1 MKKLFIM
8 GLAAMGLALTA
19 CNSDETVEVAKGNAI
34 NFASFV
40 DKSTRGA
47 ADDVTL
53 ANLGSIEVYG
63 WRGDHQIFDKQQVT
77 VAANGEGTYN
87 PIQYWEA
94 KYAYNFEAIAPKNG
108 DKGVTFRAAKA
119 GGEIMFEN
127 NATTDLLYAKAAQM
141 TMPEKINAD
150 PDKVNFTFKHQLA
163 RVKFTFKNTFPAD
176 AVAKISVNNVKI
188 TNAYK
193 NGTIT
198 PAATDAKWNVTNVTN
213 NTFVVSFANSATK
226 EPTDLVAST
235 DVGET
240 DHMYLIPTGKE
251 ESYNVTFTVTLNQN
265 GATTDYKH
273 SVTINTTQLRGMSYN
288 YVAEINENNINP
300 DPNSQLYPIKFTATV
315 DTWGET
321 WTDKAFDV
329 KPAASN

>member
-1 MKKLFIM
+1 M

-19 CNSDETVEVAKGNAI
+19 CNSDETVEVAKGKAI

-53 ANLGSIEVYG
+53 ANLDSIEVYG

-77 VAANGEGTYN
+77 VAENGEGTYS
-87 PIQYWEA
+87 PVQYWEA
-94 KYAYNFEAIAPKNG
+94 GYTYNFEAIAPKNG
-108 DKGVTFRAAKA
+108 DNGVTFRAAKA
-119 GGEIMFEN
+119 GGEIIFVN
-127 NATTDLLYAKAAQM
+127 NATTDLLYAKATET
-141 TMPEKINAD
+141 TMPANITAA

-176 AVAKISVNNVKI
+176 AVAKISVKDVKI

-198 PAATDAKWNVTNVTN
+198 PAGANAKWTATD
-213 NTFVVSFANSATK
+213 NTLNVSFANPAVNA
-226 EPTDLVAST
+226 PTDLVAT
-235 DVGET
+235 GVGAT
-240 DHMYLIPTGKE
+240 DHMYLIPTGTE

-265 GATTDYKH
+265 GATTDYIH

-288 YVAEINENNINP
+288 YVAEINEKNINP
-300 DPNSQLYPIKFTATV
+300 DPDSQLFPIKFKASV
-315 DTWGET
+315 EEWGDFKNNEN
-321 WTDKAFDV
+321 KFM
-329 KPAASN
+329 

>member
-47 ADDVTL
+47 SDDVTL

-77 VAANGEGTYN
+77 VAATGEGTYS
-87 PIQYWEA
+87 PVQYWEA
-94 KYAYNFEAIAPKNG
+94 GYTYNFEAIAPKNG
-108 DKGVTFRAAKA
+108 DNDVTFRAAKA
-119 GGEIMFEN
+119 GGEIIFVN

-176 AVAKISVNNVKI
+176 AVAKISVKNVKI

-198 PAATDAKWNVTNVTN
+198 PAATDAKWTATNPILS
-213 NTFVVSFANSATK
+213 VSFANMANGG
-226 EPTDLVAST
+226 PTDLAANT
-235 DVGET
+235 GVGAT

-265 GATTDYKH
+265 GATTDYNH

-300 DPNSQLYPIKFTATV
+300 DPNSQLFPIKFKASV
-315 DTWGET
+315 EEWGDFKDNEN
-321 WTDKAFDV
+321 KFM
-329 KPAASN
+329 

>member
-47 ADDVTL
+47 SDDVTL

-77 VAANGEGTYN
+77 VAENGEGTYS
-87 PIQYWEA
+87 PLQYWEA
-94 KYAYNFEAIAPKNG
+94 NYAYAFEAIAPNAG
-108 DKGVTFRAAKA
+108 EKGVQFEAAKA
-119 GGEIMFEN
+119 GGKITFEN
-127 NATTDLLYAKAAQM
+127 NATTDLLYANTTA
-141 TMPEKINAD
+141 TMPEKITAA
-150 PDKVNFTFKHQLA
+150 PEKVNFTFKHQLA
-163 RVKFTFKNTFPAD
+163 RVKFTFKNTFPAN
-176 AVAKISVNNVKI
+176 AAAKISVNNVTI

-198 PAATDAKWNVTNVTN
+198 PAATDAKWTATNPILS
-213 NTFVVSFANSATK
+213 VSFANMANGG
-226 EPTDLVAST
+226 PTDLVANT
-235 DVGET
+235 GVGAT

-300 DPNSQLYPIKFTATV
+300 DPNSQLFPIKFKASV
-315 DTWGET
+315 EEWGDFKDNEN
-321 WTDKAFDV
+321 KFM
-329 KPAASN
+329 